1 MLYFFFVALLND
13 SVFIK
18 RFRADVTPYIVVA
31 IYFGG
36 YPKHSLEFPQVK
48 YSLFFFSV
56 M

>member
-1 MLYFFFVALLND
+1 MFYFFFVALLND

-18 RFRADVTPYIVVA
+18 RFRADLTPYIVVA

-36 YPKHSLEFPQVK
+36 YPMYSLEFPQEK